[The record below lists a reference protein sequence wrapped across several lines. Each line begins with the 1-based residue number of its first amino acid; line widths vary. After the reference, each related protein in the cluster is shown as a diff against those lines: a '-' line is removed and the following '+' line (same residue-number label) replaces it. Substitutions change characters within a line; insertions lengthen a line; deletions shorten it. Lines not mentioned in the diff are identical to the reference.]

1 MQICAH
7 DRGTAPLI
15 TQGEA
20 IITGGCAAQVMEK
33 PSLRATST
41 GLCHMYLQI
50 ELPSLSLS
58 LPITSNIPAQFLFL
72 PVYLFSSKTFM
83 LLLSPMPQDW
93 QQGDCAR
100 QWRWERITSG
110 PRSDYEPAGPPSTE
124 AHSVRG

>member
-58 LPITSNIPAQFLFL
+58 LCTLPQIFQPSFYFFLFISFPL
-72 PVYLFSSKTFM
+72 KHSCSFSLRCLRTGSRGIV
-83 LLLSPMPQDW
+83 LV
-93 QQGDCAR
+93 
-100 QWRWERITSG
+100 SG
-110 PRSDYEPAGPPSTE
+110 GGSG
-124 AHSVRG
+124 